1 MLEDLIKFEELEKE
15 MEDQLDAQALDVEA
29 NVDGATF
36 RGDWLFL
43 FERKW

>member
-15 MEDQLDAQALDVEA
+15 MEEQLDAQALDVES
-29 NVDGATF
+29 NVEGATF
-36 RGDWLFL
+36 RGDLPHL